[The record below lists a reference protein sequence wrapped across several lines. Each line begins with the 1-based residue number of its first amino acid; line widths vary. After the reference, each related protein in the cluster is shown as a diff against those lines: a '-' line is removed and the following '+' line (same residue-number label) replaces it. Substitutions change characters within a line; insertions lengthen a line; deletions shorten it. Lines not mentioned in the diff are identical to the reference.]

1 MNNRTEPQP
10 SIVTERL
17 ILRPFAPSDAADVQ
31 RLAGDPAV
39 ADTTLHIPHPYP
51 DGAAESWINTHQERW
66 ESGLGVIC
74 AITLRST
81 GELIGAINVLSV
93 SKQNSHGEMGYWI
106 GTPYWNQGYCTEA
119 ARALI
124 RFSFDTLGLH
134 RVFAHHL
141 GRNPASGRVMA
152 KAGMRY
158 EGTLREHTRKN
169 DVFEDL
175 PVYGILASE
184 FEEVQLFPQS

>member
-1 MNNRTEPQP
+1 M
-10 SIVTERL
+10 TERL

-74 AITLRST
+74 AITLRGA
-81 GELIGAINVLSV
+81 GELVGAINVLGV

>member
-1 MNNRTEPQP
+1 MNSKTEPQP
-10 SIVTERL
+10 SIKTDRL
-17 ILRPFAPSDAADVQ
+17 ILRPFRQSDAADVQ

-184 FEEVQLFPQS
+184 FEEVQLFPQN

>member
-141 GRNPASGRVMA
+141 GRNPASGRVMV

-184 FEEVQLFPQS
+184 FEEVQLFPQN

>member
-1 MNNRTEPQP
+1 MNGQTKQP
-10 SIVTERL
+10 TIETERL
-17 ILRPFAPSDAADVQ
+17 VLRPFAMEDAADVQ
-31 RLAGDPAV
+31 RLAGDPAI
-39 ADTTLHIPHPYP
+39 ADTTLNIPHPYP

-66 ESGLGVIC
+66 QSGLGVIC

-81 GELIGAINVLSV
+81 GELVGAISVLGISQ
-93 SKQNSHGEMGYWI
+93 QNSHGEMGYWI
-106 GTPYWNQGYCTEA
+106 GKPYWGNGYCTEA

-124 RFSFDTLGLH
+124 RFSFETMALH

-141 GRNPASGRVMA
+141 ARNPASGRVMA

-158 EGTLREHTRKN
+158 EGTLREHTRKA

-175 PVYGILASE
+175 PLYGILAGE
-184 FEEVQLFPQS
+184 LEN

>member
-1 MNNRTEPQP
+1 M
-10 SIVTERL
+10 
-17 ILRPFAPSDAADVQ
+17 Q
-31 RLAGDPAV
+31 RLAGDPAI

-66 ESGLGVIC
+66 ESGLGVIY

-81 GELIGAINVLSV
+81 SELVGAISVLGV
-93 SKQNSHGEMGYWI
+93 SQQNRHGEMGYWI
-106 GTPYWNQGYCTEA
+106 GARYWNQGYCTEA

-141 GRNPASGRVMA
+141 ARNPASGRVMA

-175 PVYGILASE
+175 PLYGILASE
-184 FEEVQLFPQS
+184 LE

>member
-1 MNNRTEPQP
+1 M
-10 SIVTERL
+10 
-17 ILRPFAPSDAADVQ
+17 
-31 RLAGDPAV
+31 
-39 ADTTLHIPHPYP
+39 
-51 DGAAESWINTHQERW
+51 
-66 ESGLGVIC
+66 GVIC
-74 AITLRST
+74 AITLRGA
-81 GELIGAINVLSV
+81 GELVGAINVLGV

-169 DVFEDL
+169 DLFEDL